1 MRRDCKFIVPSL
13 SLAFVN
19 KGLATVI
26 LFIKNNQVIHI
37 KIKIIIPKTKTQLT
51 PSLYI
56 QGPSSPLLSMRMNFP
71 AMGKI
76 SDEILGIF
84 VPIFIYWIYAG
95 ILAVLETAFPKYK
108 MQTTEQQDEKNLVS
122 RSTVIKGVLVQQSL
136 QAIIAALLFL
146 LTGGANPHHVHAA
159 AHAAAAAGG
168 GTGATASACSCII
181 QFATAMLVMDTWQ
194 YFMHRYMHENKFLY
208 KYIHSHHHTLL
219 APYAFGALY
228 NHPLEGLMVDTM
240 SGAIS
245 FLVSGMS
252 PRTSIFFFSFATIK
266 AVDDHSGLWI
276 PWNPFHVFFRNNS
289 GYHAIHHQLH
299 GTKYNFSQPFFVFW
313 DIILGT
319 YYMPQ
324 VDHKNED
331 KQK

>member
-1 MRRDCKFIVPSL
+1 
-13 SLAFVN
+13 
-19 KGLATVI
+19 
-26 LFIKNNQVIHI
+26 
-37 KIKIIIPKTKTQLT
+37 
-51 PSLYI
+51 
-56 QGPSSPLLSMRMNFP
+56 
-71 AMGKI
+71 
-76 SDEILGIF
+76 
-84 VPIFIYWIYAG
+84 
-95 ILAVLETAFPKYK
+95 
-108 MQTTEQQDEKNLVS
+108 
-122 RSTVIKGVLVQQSL
+122 
-136 QAIIAALLFL
+136 
-146 LTGGANPHHVHAA
+146 
-159 AHAAAAAGG
+159 
-168 GTGATASACSCII
+168 
-181 QFATAMLVMDTWQ
+181 MDTWQ
-194 YFMHRYMHENKFLY
+194 YFMHRYMHQNKFLY

-313 DIILGT
+313 DIILAT

-324 VDHKNED
+324 VDHKNVD

>member
-1 MRRDCKFIVPSL
+1 
-13 SLAFVN
+13 
-19 KGLATVI
+19 
-26 LFIKNNQVIHI
+26 
-37 KIKIIIPKTKTQLT
+37 
-51 PSLYI
+51 
-56 QGPSSPLLSMRMNFP
+56 MNFP
-71 AMGKI
+71 MVINFKN
-76 SDEILGIF
+76 SDEVLGIF

-95 ILAVLETAFPKYK
+95 IVAVIETAFPKYK
-108 MQTTEQQDEKNLVS
+108 MQTTEEQDEKNLVS

-136 QAIIAALLFL
+136 QAIIVALLFL
-146 LTGGANPHHVHAA
+146 FAGGANPHDVHAA
-159 AHAAAAAGG
+159 AHAAAGG
-168 GTGATASACSCII
+168 GTGAAASACRYII
-181 QFATAMLVMDTWQ
+181 QFATAMVVMDTWQ
-194 YFMHRYMHENKFLY
+194 YFMHRYMHQNKFLY
-208 KYIHSHHHTLL
+208 KHIHSHHHRLV

-245 FLVSGMS
+245 CLVSGMS
-252 PRTSIFFFSFATIK
+252 TRASIFFFSFATIK

-289 GYHAIHHQLH
+289 GYHALHHQPH

-313 DIILGT
+313 DIILAT

>member
-1 MRRDCKFIVPSL
+1 
-13 SLAFVN
+13 
-19 KGLATVI
+19 
-26 LFIKNNQVIHI
+26 
-37 KIKIIIPKTKTQLT
+37 
-51 PSLYI
+51 
-56 QGPSSPLLSMRMNFP
+56 MNFP
-71 AMGKI
+71 MGINFKN
-76 SDEILGIF
+76 SDEVLGIF

-95 ILAVLETAFPKYK
+95 IVAVIETAFPKYK
-108 MQTTEQQDEKNLVS
+108 MQTTEEQDEKNLVS

-136 QAIIAALLFL
+136 QAISAALLFF
-146 LTGGANPHHVHAA
+146 LTGGANHHDVHAA
-159 AHAAAAAGG
+159 AHAAAGG
-168 GTGATASACSCII
+168 GTGAAASACRYII
-181 QFATAMLVMDTWQ
+181 QFATAMVVMDTWQ
-194 YFMHRYMHENKFLY
+194 YFMHRYMHQNKFLY
-208 KYIHSHHHTLL
+208 KHIHSHHHRLM
-219 APYAFGALY
+219 APYAFGAFY

-252 PRTSIFFFSFATIK
+252 ARASIFFFSFATIK

-276 PWNPFHVFFRNNS
+276 PWNPLHVFFRNNS
-289 GYHAIHHQLH
+289 GYHALHHQLH

-313 DIILGT
+313 DIILAT